1 MFRIAHAARL
11 ALTAGTA
18 VVLAVGL
25 SSSAQAAT
33 GNIRYISSSGQAFQI
48 DNPPDGVCLDL
59 RARAR
64 ILGNNTDHSLAYYFN
79 ADCANFTGVLPP
91 GGAVSYQNPLSVRV
105 I

>member
-1 MFRIAHAARL
+1 MSRIARTVRL

-18 VVLAVGL
+18 AVLAIGL
-25 SSSAQAAT
+25 TSNAQAAT

-48 DNPPDGVCLDL
+48 DNPPDGACLNL

-64 ILGNNTDHSLAYYFN
+64 ILSNNTDHSLAYYYN
-79 ADCANFTGVLPP
+79 ANCANFTGVLPP